1 MQRIT
6 AILLVASAATLS
18 FLSFAQTSTAQTS
31 SPQTAVAQTSIAP
44 PDTGLII
51 SYQYWPEQ
59 FVQFVG
65 TELPYTMLELDVNHE
80 SKTPIL
86 NVMLTERATGRRVQ
100 YSNNDG
106 LIAAATAQGNEA
118 HKTEIAFEEADTT
131 SVGSISTLR
140 LTLAD
145 GKPLQ
150 WRFVQGS
157 DVSEQGSGLTALP
170 DVPVPV
176 FAYRER
182 GAVAGEGTVLEIGG
196 VLSTAAVWT
205 EISRPPYF
213 VAYRGAYTESAHR
226 VIFGAGDQSWTVTD
240 APATLAM
247 GSVWKLDG
255 SHSTHRTLTV
265 DHVDGAHYTING
277 TDSLQ
282 PLVRFVLDATRT
294 GDAWSIASVRYSP
307 VKDAEKHAMT
317 VRFGKPLDGTVQA
330 STVELFAGKKTRLA
344 SGSLTL
350 SGSAVDRTALL
361 TMDTPTWSQGKAL
374 VEETKASG
382 TSVETLAKLQ
392 SKP

>member
-1 MQRIT
+1 MQRI
-6 AILLVASAATLS
+6 AAFLLAASAVTLPFSSLAQASAAQPS
-18 FLSFAQTSTAQTS
+18 STPAS
-31 SPQTAVAQTSIAP
+31 LAP

-80 SKTPIL
+80 SKTPIF
-86 NVMLTERATGRRVQ
+86 NVVLTERATGRRIQ
-100 YSNNDG
+100 YSNND
-106 LIAAATAQGNEA
+106 LVVAAATAQGNEV

-170 DVPVPV
+170 DIPVPV

-182 GAVAGEGTVLEIGG
+182 GAVAGEGTALEIDG
-196 VLSTAAVWT
+196 VVSTAAVWT
-205 EISRPPYF
+205 EISKPPYF
-213 VAYRGAYTESAHR
+213 VGYRGAYTESAHR
-226 VIFGAGDQSWTVTD
+226 VIFGAGAESWTVTD
-240 APATLAM
+240 APASLAV
-247 GSVWKLDG
+247 GSLWKLDG
-255 SHSTHRTLTV
+255 SHGTHRTLTI
-265 DHVDGAHYTING
+265 DHVDGAHYTISGSDN
-277 TDSLQ
+277 LH

-294 GDAWSIASVRYSP
+294 TDSWSIASIRYSP
-307 VKDAEKHAMT
+307 VRDAEKHAII
-317 VRFGKPLDGTVQA
+317 VRFGTPLHSTAQA
-330 STVELFAGKKTRLA
+330 STIELFAGKKTRLA
-344 SGSLTL
+344 SGSLAL

-361 TMDTPTWSQGKAL
+361 TMDTPTWSRGKVL
-374 VEETKASG
+374 LEESKASG

-392 SKP
+392 NKP

>member
-1 MQRIT
+1 MQRIAAVLLAVP
-6 AILLVASAATLS
+6 AITLPYSCCAQASS
-18 FLSFAQTSTAQTS
+18 
-31 SPQTAVAQTSIAP
+31 AQTSIAP

-86 NVMLTERATGRRVQ
+86 NVVLTERATGRRVQ
-100 YSNNDG
+100 YSNNDVVV
-106 LIAAATAQGNEA
+106 AAATAQGNEV

-140 LTLAD
+140 LMLAD

-170 DVPVPV
+170 DIPVPV

-182 GAVAGEGTVLEIGG
+182 GAVAGEGTALEIGG
-196 VLSTAAVWT
+196 VVSTAAVWT

-226 VIFGAGDQSWTVTD
+226 VIFGAGTERWTVTD
-240 APATLAM
+240 APTVLAA

-255 SHSTHRTLTV
+255 SRGTHRTLTI
-265 DHVDGAHYTING
+265 DRIDGAHATISG
-277 TDSLQ
+277 SDSLQ

-294 GDAWSIASVRYSP
+294 ADSWSIAGIRYSP
-307 VKDAEKHAMT
+307 VRDAEKHAIT
-317 VRFGKPLDGTVQA
+317 VRFGTPLDGTAQA

-344 SGSLTL
+344 SGSLAL

-361 TMDTPTWSQGKAL
+361 TMDTPTWSRGKVL

-382 TSVETLAKLQ
+382 SSVETLAKLQ
-392 SKP
+392 NKP